1 VWARVRAR
9 RKPAEIS
16 DRRPRARGRPC
27 ADGSPIDYAA
37 FLKRISG
44 VEARENQARMD
55 REAEKRMT
63 LSYQADVALI
73 LPQLTLISIE
83 QAAELSKWAAR
94 TPSTRGV

>member
-1 VWARVRAR
+1 MLL
-9 RKPAEIS
+9 
-16 DRRPRARGRPC
+16 PRDPN
-27 ADGSPIDYAA
+27 YAA

-44 VEARENQARMD
+44 DAREFQARTD

-63 LSYQADVALI
+63 PSCQADVALI
-73 LPQLTLISIE
+73 LPQLTFISIE